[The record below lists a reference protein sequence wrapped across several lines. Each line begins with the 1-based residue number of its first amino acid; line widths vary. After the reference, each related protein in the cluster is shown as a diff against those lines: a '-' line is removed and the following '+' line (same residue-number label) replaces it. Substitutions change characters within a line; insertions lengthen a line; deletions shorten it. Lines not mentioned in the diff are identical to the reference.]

1 MSFEHPH
8 IPDLEK
14 NCKWID
20 IKCVADLSVDS
31 IGDVTPHS
39 LWATS
44 DRTTLF
50 SKLCSVF
57 ISNAKKVYTK
67 YIVHKVHT
75 NTNVNI
81 FVSIAVIN
89 SSMICTNLHLRLSI
103 KHNFIYLRSIW
114 SYKTSFIY
122 VHQQEVFSFLHQNDF
137 HQILCILLNCTIVL
151 IWPRELHTLV
161 YQEILSL
168 VQYFPIH
175 SLGSKECIG

>member
-1 MSFEHPH
+1 MSSTAISILEVFILQTNGKWTLFYDLGIDQFQDIMSFEHPH

-20 IKCVADLSVDS
+20 MKYVADLSVDS

-57 ISNAKKVYTK
+57 ISNAKKVHTK

-103 KHNFIYLRSIW
+103 KHNFIYLR
-114 SYKTSFIY
+114 
-122 VHQQEVFSFLHQNDF
+122 L
-137 HQILCILLNCTIVL
+137 VL
-151 IWPRELHTLV
+151 
-161 YQEILSL
+161 
-168 VQYFPIH
+168 
-175 SLGSKECIG
+175 